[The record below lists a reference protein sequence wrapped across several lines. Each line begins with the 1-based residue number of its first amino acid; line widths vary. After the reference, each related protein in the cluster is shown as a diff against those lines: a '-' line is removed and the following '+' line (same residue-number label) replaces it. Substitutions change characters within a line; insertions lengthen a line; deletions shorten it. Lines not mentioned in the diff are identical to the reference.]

1 MMIKKRQKSTASGKT
16 NVAIIF
22 ALFAAL
28 LYGFSTPIS
37 KILLTDLSPTLLA
50 SLLYFG
56 AGFGMLLVNLIQILF
71 KTKKVEAEMTKK
83 ELPYIL
89 GMIFLDILA
98 PILLMLGLGITTA
111 SNASLLNNFEIV
123 ATSVIALMIFKEVI
137 GKKMWIAIGLV
148 FFASV
153 LLSFE
158 DITSF
163 SFSLGSLLVLGAS
176 ISWGLENN
184 FTRKLSIKDPLLIV
198 VIKGLGS
205 GLGSLLIAFFTSSLI
220 GSTQYIV
227 YALILGFFAY
237 GMSIYFYITAQRTL
251 GAARTSAYYA
261 AAPFIG
267 VILSFIFLGERLT
280 IIFAVA
286 LLVMIIGVY
295 IAFHENRT
303 KTEEIHK

>member
-1 MMIKKRQKSTASGKT
+1 MTTKLKNLMNNKIYI
-16 NVAIIF
+16 AICLAI
-22 ALFAAL
+22 LAAL

-37 KILLTDLSPTLLA
+37 KLLLVELSPFLLA
-50 SLLYFG
+50 ALLYLG
-56 AGFGMLLVNLIQILF
+56 AGIGMLIVNLVQVLF
-71 KTKKVEAEMTKK
+71 KTKKVEAKLTKK
-83 ELPYIL
+83 ELPFVL

-98 PILLMLGLGITTA
+98 PVLLMFGLGMTTSA
-111 SNASLLNNFEIV
+111 NASLLNNFEIV
-123 ATSVIALMIFKEVI
+123 ATSMIALVIFKEVI
-137 GKKMWIAIGLV
+137 GRKMWIAIGLV
-148 FFASV
+148 FIASV

-158 DITSF
+158 HLSAF

-205 GLGSLLIAFFTSSLI
+205 GVGSLSIAYFTNMLD
-220 GSTQYIV
+220 GSFQFII
-227 YALILGFFAY
+227 YALMLGFFAY

-267 VILSFIFLGERLT
+267 VILSWVFLGEKITLIFGIAL
-280 IIFAVA
+280 IIMVVGAY
-286 LLVMIIGVY
+286 L
-295 IAFHENRT
+295 AFHEN
-303 KTEEIHK
+303 KDSQKNSHY

>member
-1 MMIKKRQKSTASGKT
+1 MNNKIYI
-16 NVAIIF
+16 AICLAI
-22 ALFAAL
+22 LAAL

-37 KILLTDLSPTLLA
+37 KLLLVELSPFLLA
-50 SLLYFG
+50 ALLYLG
-56 AGFGMLLVNLIQILF
+56 AGFGMLIVNLVQVLF
-71 KTKKVEAEMTKK
+71 KTKKVEAKLTKK
-83 ELPYIL
+83 ELPFIL

-98 PILLMLGLGITTA
+98 PVLLMFGLGMTTSA
-111 SNASLLNNFEIV
+111 NASLLNNFEIV
-123 ATSVIALMIFKEVI
+123 ATSIIALVIFKEVI
-137 GKKMWIAIGLV
+137 GRKMWIAIGLV
-148 FFASV
+148 FIASV

-158 DITSF
+158 DLSAF

-205 GLGSLLIAFFTSSLI
+205 GVGSLSIAYFTNMLD
-220 GSTQYIV
+220 GSFQFII
-227 YALILGFFAY
+227 YALMLGFFAY

-267 VILSFIFLGERLT
+267 VILSWIFLEEKITLIFGIAL
-280 IIFAVA
+280 IIMVVGAY
-286 LLVMIIGVY
+286 L
-295 IAFHENRT
+295 AFHEN
-303 KTEEIHK
+303 KDSQKNSHY

>member
-1 MMIKKRQKSTASGKT
+1 MTTKLKNFMNNKIYF
-16 NVAIIF
+16 AICLAI
-22 ALFAAL
+22 LAAL

-37 KILLTDLSPTLLA
+37 KLLLVELSPFLLA
-50 SLLYFG
+50 ALLYLG
-56 AGFGMLLVNLIQILF
+56 AGFGMLIVNLVQVLF
-71 KTKKVEAEMTKK
+71 KTKKVEAKLTKK
-83 ELPYIL
+83 ELPFIL

-98 PILLMLGLGITTA
+98 PVLLMFGLGMTTSA
-111 SNASLLNNFEIV
+111 NASLLNNFEIV
-123 ATSVIALMIFKEVI
+123 ATSIIALVIFKEVI
-137 GKKMWIAIGLV
+137 GRKMWIAIGLV
-148 FFASV
+148 FIASV

-158 DITSF
+158 DLSAF

-205 GLGSLLIAFFTSSLI
+205 GVGSLSIAYFTNMLG
-220 GSTQYIV
+220 GSFQFII

-261 AAPFIG
+261 TAPFIG
-267 VILSFIFLGERLT
+267 VILSWIFLGEEITLIFGIAL
-280 IIFAVA
+280 IIMV
-286 LLVMIIGVY
+286 IGAY
-295 IAFHENRT
+295 LAFHENKDSQKN
-303 KTEEIHK
+303 KTL

>member
-1 MMIKKRQKSTASGKT
+1 MNNKIYI
-16 NVAIIF
+16 AICLAI
-22 ALFAAL
+22 LAAL

-37 KILLTDLSPTLLA
+37 KLLLVELSPFLLA
-50 SLLYFG
+50 ALLYLG
-56 AGFGMLLVNLIQILF
+56 AGIGMLIVNLVQVLF
-71 KTKKVEAEMTKK
+71 KTKKVEAKLTKK
-83 ELPYIL
+83 ELPFIL

-98 PILLMLGLGITTA
+98 PVLLMFGLGMTTSA
-111 SNASLLNNFEIV
+111 NASLLNNFEIV
-123 ATSVIALMIFKEVI
+123 ATSIIALVIFKEVI
-137 GKKMWIAIGLV
+137 GRKMWIAIGLV
-148 FFASV
+148 FIASV

-158 DITSF
+158 DLSAF

-205 GLGSLLIAFFTSSLI
+205 GVGSLSIAYFTNMLD
-220 GSTQYIV
+220 GSFQFII
-227 YALILGFFAY
+227 YALMLGFFAY

-267 VILSFIFLGERLT
+267 VILSWIFLEEKITLIFGIAL
-280 IIFAVA
+280 IIMVVGAY
-286 LLVMIIGVY
+286 L
-295 IAFHENRT
+295 AFHEN
-303 KTEEIHK
+303 KDSQKNSHY